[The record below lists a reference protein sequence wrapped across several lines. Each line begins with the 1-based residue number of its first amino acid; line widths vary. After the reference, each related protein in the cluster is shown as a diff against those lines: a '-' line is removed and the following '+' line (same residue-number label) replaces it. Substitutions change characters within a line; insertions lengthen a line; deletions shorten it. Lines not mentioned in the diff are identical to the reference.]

1 MVTRFLSFLCYFYI
15 LDAPFACTLCK
26 DCNSAVKQA
35 CEHAR
40 YEVHCQ
46 TRYFVLLCVIDY
58 SWCMSSIHI
67 PFLIHLFC
75 FHVIRNGTISPHYAS
90 TLTEMLTEIQNATF
104 SCVVCDANGIV
115 LFPRLSEILR
125 LGDIRLP
132 TRVPLSCLVLL
143 RELGHT
149 PSILNEHREY
159 YFTH

>member
-1 MVTRFLSFLCYFYI
+1 MKSIVKPGILCTIVCSRLLLVHVFYTY
-15 LDAPFACTLCK
+15 P
-26 DCNSAVKQA
+26 VP
-35 CEHAR
+35 
-40 YEVHCQ
+40 Y
-46 TRYFVLLCVIDY
+46 Y
-58 SWCMSSIHI
+58 
-67 PFLIHLFC
+67 LFC
-75 FHVIRNGTISPHYAS
+75 FHVIRNGTISHHYAS

-143 RELGHT
+143 RELGYT